1 MNLKKKLFTIFSSL
15 ASITATVSIINKII
29 FHTAQK
35 NIKPPVFSH
44 TYHWRLGDIS
54 YRCAGTGHPILLIHS
69 LDNMSSSYEWENI
82 ITELSKTHTVYTL
95 DLLGCG
101 FSEKPGFTYANF
113 VFVQLIHDFITNV
126 IGGRTDVVTS
136 GNSSS
141 LVLTSC
147 VYNKTLFNRIMLINP
162 EPISE
167 CKKMPDKIRRLY
179 SFCYK
184 LPVYGTFAYNI
195 ISSHKIIEN
204 KLKERRSQLDTIDS
218 AEIHKLYQMAHIGGY
233 HAKYLYSSLCGKY
246 MGVSIESILRKID
259 NNICILG
266 GESVPEIHNII
277 KQYQEIN
284 PAIESYIASNCKYD
298 IAQENP
304 DSILDMISYF

>member
-1 MNLKKKLFTIFSSL
+1 MNLKKKLFTIFSSV
-15 ASITATVSIINKII
+15 ASVTAAVSIINKII
-29 FHTAQK
+29 FHNAQK

-54 YRCAGTGHPILLIHS
+54 YTCTGTGHPILLIHS
-69 LDNMSSSYEWENI
+69 LDNTSSSYEWNKV
-82 ITELSKTHTVYTL
+82 ITKLSKTRTVYAL

-101 FSEKPGFTYANF
+101 FSEKPNFTYANF
-113 VFVQLIHDFITNV
+113 VFVQLINDFITNI

-147 VYNKTLFNRIMLINP
+147 VYNKKLFNKIMLINP

-167 CKKMPDKIRRLY
+167 CNKMPDKVRRLY
-179 SFCYK
+179 SFCYN
-184 LPVYGTFAYNI
+184 LPIYGTFAYNI
-195 ISSHKIIEN
+195 ISSHKMIQN
-204 KLKERRSQLDTIDS
+204 KLQKRRSQLDTIHS
-218 AEIHKLYQMAHIGGY
+218 ADIHRLYQIAHMGGY

-246 MGVSIESILRKID
+246 MGISIEGILRKID

-266 GESVPEIHNII
+266 GESVPEIHNIT

-284 PAIESYIASNCKYD
+284 PAIEVCIATDCKYD
-298 IAQENP
+298 IPQENP
-304 DSILDMISYF
+304 KSILDMISYF